1 MELTG
6 ADELD
11 LVSAF
16 GQHSGPY
23 AHTVSC
29 DERNRSVHRAINPS
43 LCRSS
48 VVYLPNGLRQQG
60 TRCPVRRTAGR
71 SGQPVRPWP
80 WRPIRAVAAERSK
93 SPRVVPA
100 SQPRP
105 SRFPPR
111 GRTGRVEM
119 GRATG
124 PWRPERHLQR
134 EPRSAGFRPCGLW
147 TRSSYLVD
155 PASSHMLVSKIKP
168 CMSKY
173 RPKEGETANGSLNQL
188 WFIGSYHFLLG

>member
-43 LCRSS
+43 LCRSY

-100 SQPRP
+100 SSPDP
-105 SRFPPR
+105 VGSRREGGRGESKWGVPR
-111 GRTGRVEM
+111 GPGVPNGTSSESRGLR
-119 GRATG
+119 
-124 PWRPERHLQR
+124 
-134 EPRSAGFRPCGLW
+134 GF
-147 TRSSYLVD
+147 D
-155 PASSHMLVSKIKP
+155 PAASGPGVATWLILPVVICLSQRLSHACLSTNFYIVKP
-168 CMSKY
+168 RM
-173 RPKEGETANGSLNQL
+173 A
-188 WFIGSYHFLLG
+188 H